1 MMHAAYFEALFALHD
16 FAGKWPAQFAIIT
29 AWATTGS
36 DRPLSENEAAD
47 RQLKQEISRRR
58 VWHQRVTGYC
68 LKTGHAEP
76 GWAVEL
82 SFSDACDLGQKFLQ
96 DAIYFVN
103 DDRLYVSHCDLRRE
117 PVIVGGFRR
126 RLRAG

>member
-1 MMHAAYFEALFALHD
+1 MMHPAYFEALFDPHG
-16 FAGKWPAQFAIIT
+16 FAGKWPMQFAIIT

-36 DRPLSENEAAD
+36 NRPFWENEAAD
-47 RQLKQEISRRR
+47 RQLKQEISRRDF
-58 VWHQRVTGYC
+58 WHQRVTGYSPE
-68 LKTGHAEP
+68 TGHAEP

-82 SFSDACDLGQKFLQ
+82 SFSDACDLGRMFLQ

-103 DDRLYVSHCDLRRE
+103 EDRLYVSHCDHRRE
-117 PVIVGGFRR
+117 PVFVGGFRR